1 MILKQSKSI
10 KTMNVDTVNKYKDML
25 SREFEYLRISV
36 TDRCNYR
43 CSYCMPSEIFNKD
56 YSYIKQSKILSYEE
70 IIQISTILKKI
81 GLKKIRI
88 TGGEPLLRKNIDK
101 LIYKL
106 KNEVG
111 IKDVSM
117 TTNGS
122 LLTDKKLNELKASGL
137 DSVTL
142 SLDTLHFDKTVQIN
156 GTKKTFDLDKVLEG
170 IEKYFNIVK
179 TNTVVIK
186 SINDEE
192 VLDIIDKMIGIN
204 SEVRFI
210 EYMDVGESN
219 NWNLDKVVPSSQ
231 LLKLIISRYNLSLIE
246 TNKSSTAQKWS
257 IDNTNTSVGFIS
269 SITEPFCNGCNRARL
284 SVDGLLY
291 TCLFAS
297 EGHDL
302 KKIIRAGA
310 SSQDVLDYFCNV
322 WSKRSDRYSELR
334 FINKIDLPK
343 VEMSYIG
350 G

>member
-1 MILKQSKSI
+1 
-10 KTMNVDTVNKYKDML
+10 MNVDTVNSYKDML
-25 SREFEYLRISV
+25 SRGFEYLRISV

-56 YSYIKQSKILSYEE
+56 YSYIKQNKILSYEE
-70 IIQISTILKKI
+70 IIQISTVLKKI

-106 KNEVG
+106 KTEVG
-111 IKDVSM
+111 IKNVSM

-137 DSVTL
+137 DSLTL
-142 SLDTLHFDKTVQIN
+142 SLDTLHSDKIVKIN
-156 GTKKTFDLDKVLEG
+156 GTKKTFDLDKVLES

-186 SINDEE
+186 SINDTE
-192 VLDIIDKMIGIN
+192 VLDIIDKMIGTA

-219 NWNLDKVVPSSQ
+219 NWNLEKVVPSKE
-231 LLKLIISRYNLSLIE
+231 LLKLINSRHSLSLID
-246 TNKSSTAQKWS
+246 TNKSSTAKKWS

-284 SVDGLLY
+284 SVDGKLY
-291 TCLFAS
+291 TCLFAT

-302 KKIIRAGA
+302 KKIIRTGA
-310 SSQDVLDYFCNV
+310 SSQDILNYFHNI

-334 FINKIDLPK
+334 FINKTDLPK

>member
-1 MILKQSKSI
+1 MI
-10 KTMNVDTVNKYKDML
+10 NVNTVNNYKDML
-25 SREFEYLRISV
+25 SRQFEYLRISV

-43 CSYCMPSEIFNKD
+43 CSYCMPAEIFNKD
-56 YSYIKQSKILSYEE
+56 YSYIKQNKILSYEE
-70 IIQISTILKKI
+70 IIQISLILKKV

-106 KNEVG
+106 KTEVG
-111 IKDVSM
+111 IEHVSM

-122 LLTDKKLNELKASGL
+122 LLTDEKLSLLKSSGL

-142 SLDTLHFDKTVQIN
+142 SLDTLNSDKIIKIN
-156 GTKKTFDLDKVLEG
+156 GTKKQFNLDKVLQG
-170 IEKYFNIVK
+170 IEKYFGKVK

-186 SINDEE
+186 GINDNEI
-192 VLDIIDKMIGIN
+192 LDIIIKMIEIN

-219 NWNLDKVVPSSQ
+219 NWDLEKVVPSKDI
-231 LLKLIISRYNLSLIE
+231 LKSIKSRYSLSLIK
-246 TNKSSTAQKWS
+246 TDKSSTAEKWS
-257 IDNTNTSVGFIS
+257 IENTNTSVGFIS

-284 SVDGLLY
+284 SVDGKLY
-291 TCLFAS
+291 TCLFAN
-297 EGHDL
+297 EGYDL
-302 KKIIRAGA
+302 KTIIRNGA
-310 SSQDVLDYFCNV
+310 SEKDVLNYFQNI

-334 FINKIDLPK
+334 FINKSDLPK

>member
-1 MILKQSKSI
+1 MI
-10 KTMNVDTVNKYKDML
+10 NVNIANNYKDML
-25 SREFEYLRISV
+25 SRQFEYLRISV

-43 CSYCMPSEIFNKD
+43 CSYCMPAEIFNKD
-56 YSYIKQSKILSYEE
+56 YSYIKQNKILSYEE
-70 IIQISTILKKI
+70 IIQISSILKKV

-106 KNEVG
+106 KTEVG
-111 IKDVSM
+111 IEHVGM

-122 LLTDKKLNELKASGL
+122 LLTDDKLSILKSSGL
-137 DSVTL
+137 DSLTL
-142 SLDTLHFDKTVQIN
+142 SLDTLNSDKIIKIN
-156 GTKKTFDLDKVLEG
+156 GTKKQFDLDKVLQG
-170 IEKYFNIVK
+170 IEKYFGKVK

-186 SINDEE
+186 GINDNEI
-192 VLDIIDKMIGIN
+192 LDIIIKMIRIN

-219 NWNLDKVVPSSQ
+219 NWDLEKVVPSKDI
-231 LLKLIISRYNLSLIE
+231 LKSIKSRYSLSLIK
-246 TNKSSTAQKWS
+246 TDKSSTAEKWS
-257 IDNTNTSVGFIS
+257 IENTNTSVGFIS

-284 SVDGLLY
+284 SVDGKLY
-291 TCLFAS
+291 TCLFAN
-297 EGHDL
+297 EGYDL
-302 KKIIRAGA
+302 KTIIRNGA
-310 SSQDVLDYFCNV
+310 SEKDVLNYFQNI

-334 FINKIDLPK
+334 FINKSDLPK

>member
-1 MILKQSKSI
+1 MI
-10 KTMNVDTVNKYKDML
+10 NVNTVNNYKDML
-25 SREFEYLRISV
+25 SRQFEYLRISV

-43 CSYCMPSEIFNKD
+43 CSYCMPAEIFNKD
-56 YSYIKQSKILSYEE
+56 YSYIKQNKILSYEE
-70 IIQISTILKKI
+70 IIQISLILKKV

-106 KNEVG
+106 KTEVG
-111 IKDVSM
+111 IEHVSM

-122 LLTDKKLNELKASGL
+122 LLTDEKLSLLKSSGL

-142 SLDTLHFDKTVQIN
+142 SLDTLNSDKIIKIN
-156 GTKKTFDLDKVLEG
+156 GTKKQFNLDKVLQG
-170 IEKYFNIVK
+170 IEKYFGKVK

-186 SINDEE
+186 GINDNEI
-192 VLDIIDKMIGIN
+192 LDIIIKMIEIN

-219 NWNLDKVVPSSQ
+219 NWNIEKVIPSKDI
-231 LLKLIISRYNLSLIE
+231 LKSINSRYSLSLIN
-246 TNKSSTAQKWS
+246 TDKSSTAEKWS
-257 IDNTNTSVGFIS
+257 IENTNTSVGFIS

-284 SVDGLLY
+284 SVDGKLY
-291 TCLFAS
+291 TCLFAN
-297 EGHDL
+297 EGYDL
-302 KKIIRAGA
+302 KTIIRNGA
-310 SSQDVLDYFCNV
+310 SEKDVLNYFQNI

-334 FINKIDLPK
+334 FINKSDLPK

>member
-1 MILKQSKSI
+1 MI
-10 KTMNVDTVNKYKDML
+10 NVNTANNYKDTL
-25 SREFEYLRISV
+25 SRQFEYLRISV

-43 CSYCMPSEIFNKD
+43 CSYCMPAEIFNKD
-56 YSYIKQSKILSYEE
+56 YSYIKQNKILSYEE
-70 IIQISTILKKI
+70 IIQISSILKKV

-106 KNEVG
+106 KTEVG
-111 IKDVSM
+111 IEHVSM

-122 LLTDKKLNELKASGL
+122 LLTDEKLSLLKSSGL

-142 SLDTLHFDKTVQIN
+142 SLDTLNSDKIIKIN
-156 GTKKTFDLDKVLEG
+156 GTKKQFNLDKVLQG
-170 IEKYFNIVK
+170 IEKYFGKVK

-186 SINDEE
+186 GINDNEI
-192 VLDIIDKMIGIN
+192 LDIIIKMIEIN

-219 NWNLDKVVPSSQ
+219 NWNIEKVIPSKDI
-231 LLKLIISRYNLSLIE
+231 LKSINSRYSLSLIN
-246 TNKSSTAQKWS
+246 TDKSSTAEKWS
-257 IDNTNTSVGFIS
+257 IENTNTSVGFIS
-269 SITEPFCNGCNRARL
+269 SITEPFCSGCNRARL
-284 SVDGLLY
+284 SVDGKLY
-291 TCLFAS
+291 TCLFAN
-297 EGHDL
+297 EGYDL
-302 KKIIRAGA
+302 KTIIRNGA
-310 SSQDVLDYFCNV
+310 SEKDVLNYFQNI

-334 FINKIDLPK
+334 FINKSDLPK

>member
-1 MILKQSKSI
+1 MI
-10 KTMNVDTVNKYKDML
+10 NVNTVNNYKDML
-25 SREFEYLRISV
+25 SRQFEYLRISV

-43 CSYCMPSEIFNKD
+43 CSYCMPAEIFNKD
-56 YSYIKQSKILSYEE
+56 YSYIKQNKILSYEE
-70 IIQISTILKKI
+70 IIQISLILKKV

-106 KNEVG
+106 KTEVG
-111 IKDVSM
+111 IEHVSM

-122 LLTDKKLNELKASGL
+122 LLTDEKLSLLKSSGL

-142 SLDTLHFDKTVQIN
+142 SLDTLNSDKIIKIN
-156 GTKKTFDLDKVLEG
+156 GTKKQFNLDKVLQG
-170 IEKYFNIVK
+170 IEKYFGKVK

-186 SINDEE
+186 GINDNEI
-192 VLDIIDKMIGIN
+192 LDIIIKMIEIN

-219 NWNLDKVVPSSQ
+219 NWNIEKVIPSKDI
-231 LLKLIISRYNLSLIE
+231 LKSINSRYSLSLIN
-246 TNKSSTAQKWS
+246 TDKSSTAEKWS
-257 IDNTNTSVGFIS
+257 IENTNTSVGFIS
-269 SITEPFCNGCNRARL
+269 SITEPFCSGCNRARL
-284 SVDGLLY
+284 SVDGKLY
-291 TCLFAS
+291 TCLFAN
-297 EGHDL
+297 EGYDL
-302 KKIIRAGA
+302 KTIIRNGA
-310 SSQDVLDYFCNV
+310 SEKDVLNYFQNI

-334 FINKIDLPK
+334 FINKSNLPK

>member
-1 MILKQSKSI
+1 V
-10 KTMNVDTVNKYKDML
+10 NTVNSYKDLL

-36 TDRCNYR
+36 TDRCNFR

-56 YSYIKQSKILSYEE
+56 YNYIKQSNILSYEE
-70 IIQISTILKKI
+70 IIQISIILKKI

-106 KNEVG
+106 KYEVG
-111 IKDVSM
+111 IQHLSM

-122 LLTDKKLNELKASGL
+122 LLSDKKLSELKSSGL
-137 DSVTL
+137 DSLTL
-142 SLDTLHFDKTVQIN
+142 SVDTLNTDKIAKIN
-156 GTKKTFDLDKVLEG
+156 GAKKSFNLDSVLDG
-170 IEKYFNIVK
+170 IEKYFNVIK

-186 SINDEE
+186 NINDNEI
-192 VLDIIDKMIGIN
+192 LDIIHKMTGKN

-219 NWNLDKVVPSSQ
+219 NWDLEKVVPSKE
-231 LLKLIISRYNLSLIE
+231 LLKMIDSRYNLSLIN
-246 TNKSSTAQKWS
+246 TDKSSTAQKWS
-257 IDNTNTSVGFIS
+257 IENTHTTVGFIS

-284 SVDGLLY
+284 SVDGKLY
-291 TCLFAS
+291 TCLFATQ
-297 EGHDL
+297 GHDM
-302 KKIIRAGA
+302 KKIIRSGA
-310 SSQDVLDYFCNV
+310 SNQDVLTYFHDI
-322 WSKRSDRYSELR
+322 WTKRSDRYSELR
-334 FINKIDLPK
+334 FINKTKQPK

>member
-70 IIQISTILKKI
+70 IIQIATIFKKI

-137 DSVTL
+137 DSLTL
-142 SLDTLHFDKTVQIN
+142 SLDTLHSDKTVQIN
-156 GTKKTFDLDKVLEG
+156 GTKKIFDLDKVLEG
-170 IEKYFNIVK
+170 IEKYFNIV
-179 TNTVVIK
+179 TVSYTHLTLPTI
-186 SINDEE
+186 
-192 VLDIIDKMIGIN
+192 
-204 SEVRFI
+204 
-210 EYMDVGESN
+210 
-219 NWNLDKVVPSSQ
+219 
-231 LLKLIISRYNLSLIE
+231 LL
-246 TNKSSTAQKWS
+246 
-257 IDNTNTSVGFIS
+257 V
-269 SITEPFCNGCNRARL
+269 
-284 SVDGLLY
+284 
-291 TCLFAS
+291 
-297 EGHDL
+297 
-302 KKIIRAGA
+302 
-310 SSQDVLDYFCNV
+310 
-322 WSKRSDRYSELR
+322 
-334 FINKIDLPK
+334 
-343 VEMSYIG
+343 
-350 G
+350 

>member
-10 KTMNVDTVNKYKDML
+10 KMMNVDTVNKYKDML

-142 SLDTLHFDKTVQIN
+142 SLDTLHFDKTAQIN

-170 IEKYFNIVK
+170 IEKYFNVVK
-179 TNTVVIK
+179 
-186 SINDEE
+186 
-192 VLDIIDKMIGIN
+192 
-204 SEVRFI
+204 
-210 EYMDVGESN
+210 
-219 NWNLDKVVPSSQ
+219 
-231 LLKLIISRYNLSLIE
+231 LSLIH
-246 TNKSSTAQKWS
+246 
-257 IDNTNTSVGFIS
+257 I
-269 SITEPFCNGCNRARL
+269 
-284 SVDGLLY
+284 
-291 TCLFAS
+291 
-297 EGHDL
+297 
-302 KKIIRAGA
+302 
-310 SSQDVLDYFCNV
+310 
-322 WSKRSDRYSELR
+322 
-334 FINKIDLPK
+334 
-343 VEMSYIG
+343 
-350 G
+350 

>member
-1 MILKQSKSI
+1 MILKQSKLI
-10 KTMNVDTVNKYKDML
+10 KTRNVSTVNSYKDML
-25 SREFEYLRISV
+25 LRKFEYLRISV
-36 TDRCNYR
+36 TDRCNFR

-56 YSYIKQSKILSYEE
+56 YSFIKQNKILSYEE
-70 IIQISTILKKI
+70 IIQISKILKKV
-81 GLKKIRI
+81 GLNKIRI

-106 KNEVG
+106 KYEEG
-111 IKDVSM
+111 INNVSM

-137 DSVTL
+137 DSITL
-142 SLDTLHFDKTVQIN
+142 SLDTLDSDKITKIN
-156 GTKKTFDLDKVLEG
+156 GTKKSFNLNKVLEG
-170 IEKYFNIVK
+170 IEKYFQVVK

-186 SINDEE
+186 GINDNE
-192 VLDIIDKMIGIN
+192 VLDIINKMIEVK

-219 NWNLDKVVPSSQ
+219 NWNLEKVIPSRE
-231 LLKLIISRYNLSLIE
+231 LLDLINSRYSLSSV
-246 TNKSSTAQKWS
+246 TTDKSSTAQKWS
-257 IDNTNTSVGFIS
+257 IENTKTSIGFIS

-284 SVDGLLY
+284 SVDGKLY
-291 TCLFAS
+291 TCLFATT
-297 EGHDL
+297 GYDL
-302 KKIIRAGA
+302 KKIIRSGA
-310 SSQDVLDYFCNV
+310 SNQDILKYFHSI

-334 FINKIDLPK
+334 FIDKTTLPK

>member
-1 MILKQSKSI
+1 MI
-10 KTMNVDTVNKYKDML
+10 NVNIANNYKDML
-25 SREFEYLRISV
+25 SRQFEYLRISV

-43 CSYCMPSEIFNKD
+43 CSYCMPAEIFNKD
-56 YSYIKQSKILSYEE
+56 YSYIKQNKILSYEE
-70 IIQISTILKKI
+70 IIQISSILKKV

-106 KNEVG
+106 KTEVG
-111 IKDVSM
+111 IEHVSM

-122 LLTDKKLNELKASGL
+122 LLTDEKLSLLKSSGL

-142 SLDTLHFDKTVQIN
+142 SLDTLNSDKIIKIN
-156 GTKKTFDLDKVLEG
+156 GTKKQFNLDKVLQG
-170 IEKYFNIVK
+170 IEKYFGKVK

-186 SINDEE
+186 GINDNEI
-192 VLDIIDKMIGIN
+192 LDIIIKMIEIN

-219 NWNLDKVVPSSQ
+219 NWNIEKVIPSKDI
-231 LLKLIISRYNLSLIE
+231 LKSINSRYSLSLIN
-246 TNKSSTAQKWS
+246 TDKSSTAEKWS
-257 IDNTNTSVGFIS
+257 IENTNTSVGFIS
-269 SITEPFCNGCNRARL
+269 SITEPFCSGCNRARL
-284 SVDGLLY
+284 SVDGKLY
-291 TCLFAS
+291 TCLFAN
-297 EGHDL
+297 EGYDL
-302 KKIIRAGA
+302 KTIIRNGA
-310 SSQDVLDYFCNV
+310 SEKDVLNYFQNI

-334 FINKIDLPK
+334 FINKSDLPK

>member
-1 MILKQSKSI
+1 MS
-10 KTMNVDTVNKYKDML
+10 VDTVKKYKDML

-70 IIQISTILKKI
+70 IIQIATILKKI

-137 DSVTL
+137 DSLTL
-142 SLDTLHFDKTVQIN
+142 SLDTLHSDKTAQIN

-192 VLDIIDKMIGIN
+192 VLDIIDKMIGIT

-231 LLKLIISRYNLSLIE
+231 LLELIISRYNLSLID

-269 SITEPFCNGCNRARL
+269 SITNPFCDNCTRARITA
-284 SVDGLLY
+284 DGKLV
-291 TCLFAS
+291 TCLFS
-297 EGHDL
+297 NNGIDL
-302 KKIIRAGA
+302 KSLLRGRKTEQEITDEITKVWILRNDKY
-310 SSQDVLDYFCNV
+310 SLD
-322 WSKRSDRYSELR
+322 RSNMKSE
-334 FINKIDLPK
+334 IKNKI
-343 VEMSYIG
+343 EMFQTG

>member
-1 MILKQSKSI
+1 MILKQLRSI
-10 KTMNVDTVNKYKDML
+10 KIMNANTVNNYKDML

-56 YSYIKQSKILSYEE
+56 YNYIKQSKILSYEE
-70 IIQISTILKKI
+70 IIQISIALKKI
-81 GLKKIRI
+81 GLKKIRL

-111 IKDVSM
+111 IKHISM

-122 LLTDKKLNELKASGL
+122 LLTGKKLNELKTSGL
-137 DSVTL
+137 DSLTL
-142 SLDTLHFDKTVQIN
+142 SLDTLNPDKIEKIN
-156 GTKKTFDLDKVLEG
+156 GTKKTFELDKVIES

-186 SINDEE
+186 SINDKE
-192 VLDIIDKMIGIN
+192 VLDIIHKMIGIT

-219 NWNLDKVVPSSQ
+219 NWNLDKVVPSSE
-231 LLKLIISRYNLSLIE
+231 LLKIINSRYSLSLID
-246 TNKSSTAQKWS
+246 THKSSTAQKWS

-269 SITEPFCNGCNRARL
+269 SITEPFCNDCNRARL
-284 SVDGLLY
+284 SVDGKLY
-291 TCLFAS
+291 TCLFAT

-302 KKIIRAGA
+302 KEIIRTGA
-310 SSQDVLDYFCNV
+310 NSQDVLNYFYNI
-322 WSKRSDRYSELR
+322 WSKRSDRYSQLR
-334 FINKIDLPK
+334 FINKTDLPK